1 VRQRDSLPRPGP
13 PFRAVLKSFR
23 FLVLFCQRA
32 ESFMRLG
39 LFCQKAERPRQRM
52 LSAVGESCTMP
63 VLPGSRLS
71 RWPSDRPT
79 FRMSDRRV
87 SMSFKLPTTDQLR
100 QVGEEIGLDL
110 TASAGISALSRR
122 GCVRARGRLAED
134 RDQGLVA
141 DVAQEVGRLAL
152 NSRRTCRSPVR
163 PEATDLQPS
172 SRREYSPPPR
182 AGRYAAVHRA
192 PRRKIRQHRLLP

>member
-1 VRQRDSLPRPGP
+1 
-13 PFRAVLKSFR
+13 
-23 FLVLFCQRA
+23 
-32 ESFMRLG
+32 MRLG

-110 TASAGISALSRR
+110 TVSAGISALSRR

-141 DVAQEVGRLAL
+141 DVAEEVGRLAL